1 MVTIPILIISI
12 IAIYINRLFP
22 LHLGSKSRI
31 FVPLWGKILI
41 CKLAE
46 ENIKLTITHTTE
58 GVQVND
64 ETKYIPANNDLY
76 VIQLEDNRNN
86 SNPLIVLHTQL
97 VSLTNDKLSFTY
109 GYVFDDAY
117 DWLTHQL
124 YNTNKVSWDLM
135 LQEWSKYKKQIKNM

>member
-12 IAIYINRLFP
+12 IAIYINKLYP

-41 CKLAE
+41 CKLTA
-46 ENIKLTITHTTE
+46 ENIKFTITHTNE

-86 SNPLIVLHTQL
+86 SNTTSVHTQL

-117 DWLTHQL
+117 EWLTQQL

-135 LQEWSKYKKQIKNM
+135 LKEWAKYKQQIKNM